1 MKDKTATINLMNEEQ
16 EVDVMDIIDT
26 ELCGK
31 GEEIKTEK
39 LEDSGEVS
47 DNIESIEDEDL
58 INAQKEAEDKDGL
71 QEVSD
76 ATDAIDDTMDWD
88 IAQ

>member
-1 MKDKTATINLMNEEQ
+1 MDEEQ